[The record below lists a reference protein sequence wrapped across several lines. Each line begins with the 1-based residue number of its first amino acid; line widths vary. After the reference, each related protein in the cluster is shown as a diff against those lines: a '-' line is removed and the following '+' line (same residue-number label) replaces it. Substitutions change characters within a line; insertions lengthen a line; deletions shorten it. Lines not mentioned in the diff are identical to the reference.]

1 MKYFLDLLKSLGRGA
16 ILYPLMLI
24 CAYFED
30 GGNVGNYFW
39 LEVLIVDVVVCIL
52 LFLFIDFELINRIKN
67 KK

>member
-1 MKYFLDLLKSLGRGA
+1 MKYFLDLLKSLGKAA
-16 ILYPLMLI
+16 ILYPLVLI
-24 CAYFED
+24 CAYFEA

-52 LFLFIDFELINRIKN
+52 LFLFVDFELIKRIKN